1 MVRKG
6 FLQVRDTGK
15 LRLFKSYKPEYADGD
30 QERDFLYI
38 KDAVSMTLYFLDRP
52 NLGGIFNIGSG
63 KARNWNDLAKAI
75 FSAMNKKENIEYID
89 MPSEL
94 INQYQYHTCSETQK
108 ILTSGYSDPVMS
120 LEEGIAD
127 YVGQYLIP
135 GKHLGSLAT

>member
-1 MVRKG
+1 MQSMVRKG

-52 NLGGIFNIGSG
+52 NLGGIFNVGSG

-89 MPSEL
+89 MPSAL
-94 INQYQYHTCSETQK
+94 
-108 ILTSGYSDPVMS
+108 
-120 LEEGIAD
+120 
-127 YVGQYLIP
+127 
-135 GKHLGSLAT
+135 